1 MLLRYAL
8 RELRNSPR
16 FCLLFCLNMTLGLTG
31 FIALDAMKRSFE
43 DKLQASARNMM
54 AADLTVSA
62 RRALK
67 PEENQKLAAA
77 LPDGAR
83 QLEVLTLYSMV
94 TSPKRSV
101 LVELKGID
109 QGFPFYGALTLEKKG
124 VYEGS
129 QPLDLLTSPK
139 IWVVPEILVQ
149 LDVKAGETVRIGSLD
164 FVIDDV
170 VQDDSSAAM
179 IGASMAPRIYV
190 GKNAL
195 NQSGLLQFGSTAT
208 HTQLIQLPP
217 TSNIDEVEQGIKSII
232 TDAGVRVSAYH
243 KSGQDNG
250 RMLAYLSDYLG
261 LVSLVALALAAMGA
275 SYLFRM
281 YLDRKQTA
289 IATLVSIGLTH
300 FKAMMLYV
308 IQLTLLGTLSALL
321 AGLMSMLLVPMAS
334 SLLET
339 LTPVPLSIRVG
350 WESFALALGLG
361 VLGSILVCLPQL
373 LRIRKLNPS
382 VLFQEFAGGDRL
394 WTAALWISYM
404 PSFLAFYA
412 LSLWQAHSFK
422 VGTLFCATL
431 LGLALIFAFIAWTA
445 LKFLALRARKG
456 SLSSRLAITYLRS
469 QKSHSL
475 NSFIAL
481 GIGAAL
487 INLIPQIQHSIQ
499 SELQRPDGDTLP
511 SLFLFDIQEDQA
523 EALEALVLGDKVKP
537 KAMAPMIMAR
547 LSEVNGQPWQRSNDP
562 AVTREDE
569 QEQRSRNRGVN
580 LSYRSTLAES
590 EAIVEGRLFEGPYQ
604 EDSGKPGEISIEQRY
619 AERLGVKL
627 GDTLTFDV
635 QGLPVSAVVT
645 SVRSVK
651 WNTFQPNF
659 FLVLQPGLIDD
670 APKTFLMT
678 LPSLE
683 FAKKLELQ
691 KKIVDAYPN
700 VSIIDVTKLVNKIS
714 ELIQQMSLVLIV
726 MGWLTVLTG
735 HAVIFSIAQN
745 QALARRWDS
754 NLLKILG
761 ADFKVILQ
769 ATLKEF
775 GWLGAGAAILGSVLG
790 LAASFIVGKVIF
802 KGLWQP
808 SMLVPVSVT
817 LALIAVCLITSYVAT
832 RRILG
837 EKPVLYVED

>member
-1 MLLRYAL
+1 MLLRYAF

-43 DKLQASARNMM
+43 DKLQSSAKNMM

-62 RRALK
+62 RRELRPDEA
-67 PEENQKLAAA
+67 EKLAAA
-77 LPDGAR
+77 LPEGAR
-83 QLEVLTLYSMV
+83 QIEVLSLYSMV

-109 QGFPFYGALTLEKKG
+109 QGFPFYGQLTLEKKG
-124 VYEGS
+124 IFKGH
-129 QPLDLLTSPK
+129 QPLELLTAPK
-139 IWVVPEILVQ
+139 VWVVPELLVQ
-149 LDVKAGETVRIGSLD
+149 LDVNPGETVRIGKLD

-170 VQDDSSAAM
+170 IQDDSSAAM

-190 GKNAL
+190 GKNTL
-195 NQSGLLQFGSTAT
+195 EQSGLIQFGSTTRHT
-208 HTQLIQLPP
+208 HLIQLPA
-217 TSNIDEVEQGIKSII
+217 SASLDEVEQNIKQAIA
-232 TDAGVRVSAYH
+232 DAGVRVTAYD
-243 KSGQDNG
+243 KAGQDNG

-300 FKAMMLYV
+300 GKAMMLY
-308 IQLTLLGTLSALL
+308 ILQLTLLGAVSAVL
-321 AGLMSMLLVPMAS
+321 ASLVSMLLVPLAS
-334 SLLET
+334 GLLKT
-339 LTPVPLSIRVG
+339 LTPVPLAIQVG
-350 WESFALALGLG
+350 ASSLALAFALGIF
-361 VLGSILVCLPQL
+361 GSILVCLPQL

-382 VLFQEFAGGDRL
+382 VLFQEFGGGDRL
-394 WTAALWISYM
+394 WTAALWISYL
-404 PSFLAFYA
+404 PSFVAFYG

-431 LGLALIFAFIAWTA
+431 LGLALIFAFIAWSG

-499 SELQRPDGDTLP
+499 SELQRPDGDALP

-523 EALEALVLGDKVKP
+523 EALEALVRAEKVTP

-547 LSEVNGQPWQRSNDP
+547 LSEVNGQPWRRANDP
-562 AVTREDE
+562 AVTREEE

-580 LSYRSTLAES
+580 LSYRTTLAES
-590 EAIVEGRLFEGPYQ
+590 EEIVEGALFQGPYQ
-604 EDSGKPGEISIEQRY
+604 ENSGKPAELSIEQRY

-635 QGLPVSAVVT
+635 QGLPVSAVIT
-645 SVRSVK
+645 SLRSVK

-659 FLVLQPGLIDD
+659 FLVVQPGLIDD

-683 FAKKLELQ
+683 FDRKLELQ

-700 VSIIDVTKLVNKIS
+700 VSIIDVTKLVAKIS
-714 ELIQQMSLVLIV
+714 ELVQQMSLVLIV

-775 GWLGAGAAILGSVLG
+775 GWLGAGAAVLGSILG
-790 LAASFIVGKVIF
+790 LAASFIIGKIIF

-808 SMLVPVSVT
+808 SLAVPVLVT

>member
-1 MLLRYAL
+1 
-8 RELRNSPR
+8 
-16 FCLLFCLNMTLGLTG
+16 
-31 FIALDAMKRSFE
+31 
-43 DKLQASARNMM
+43 
-54 AADLTVSA
+54 
-62 RRALK
+62 
-67 PEENQKLAAA
+67 
-77 LPDGAR
+77 
-83 QLEVLTLYSMV
+83 
-94 TSPKRSV
+94 
-101 LVELKGID
+101 
-109 QGFPFYGALTLEKKG
+109 
-124 VYEGS
+124 
-129 QPLDLLTSPK
+129 
-139 IWVVPEILVQ
+139 
-149 LDVKAGETVRIGSLD
+149 
-164 FVIDDV
+164 
-170 VQDDSSAAM
+170 
-179 IGASMAPRIYV
+179 
-190 GKNAL
+190 
-195 NQSGLLQFGSTAT
+195 QFGSTTT
-208 HTQLIQLPP
+208 HTQLIQLPAG
-217 TSNIDEVEQGIKSII
+217 SDVDQVEQAIQRVI
-232 TDAGVRVSAYH
+232 TDAGVRVSAYN
-243 KSGQDNG
+243 KAGQDNG

-308 IQLTLLGTLSALL
+308 LQLTLLGALSALL
-321 AGLMSMLLVPMAS
+321 AGLVSMLLVPLAS
-334 SLLET
+334 NLLET
-339 LTPVPLSIRVG
+339 LTPVPLSITVG
-350 WESFALALGLG
+350 WPSFALALGLG
-361 VLGSILVCLPQL
+361 VAGSILVCLPQL
-373 LRIRKLNPS
+373 LRIRRLNPA
-382 VLFQEFAGGDRL
+382 VLFQEISGGDRL
-394 WTAALWISYM
+394 WTAALWVSYL
-404 PSFLAFYA
+404 PSFLAFYL

-431 LGLALIFAFIAWTA
+431 LGLALIFAFIAWLG

-487 INLIPQIQHSIQ
+487 INLIPQIQHSIE

-523 EALEALVLGDKVKP
+523 EELEALVRKEGVTP

-547 LSEVNGQPWQRSNDP
+547 LSEVNGQPWQRINDT

-580 LSYRSTLAES
+580 LSYRTGLADS
-590 EAIVEGRLFEGPYQ
+590 EAIVEGKLFTDSWQ
-604 EDSGKPGEISIEQRY
+604 ESSGKPGEISIEQRY

-635 QGLPVSAVVT
+635 QGLPVSAVIT
-645 SVRSVK
+645 SLRSVK

-659 FLVLQPGLIDD
+659 FLILQPGLVDD

-678 LPSLE
+678 LPSLAFE
-683 FAKKLELQ
+683 KKLELQ

-700 VSIIDVTKLVNKIS
+700 VSIIDVTKLVAKIS

-761 ADFKVILQ
+761 ADFQVILK

-775 GWLGAGAAILGSVLG
+775 GWLGAGAAVLGSVLG
-790 LAASFIVGKVIF
+790 LLASFIIGKVIF

-808 SMLVPVSVT
+808 SLMVPIAVT
-817 LALIAVCLITSYVAT
+817 LALVAVCLLTSYIAT
-832 RRILG
+832 QRILG

>member
-1 MLLRYAL
+1 MLLRYAF

-43 DKLQASARNMM
+43 DKLQSSAKNML
-54 AADLTVSA
+54 AADLSVSA
-62 RRALK
+62 RRALR
-67 PEENQKLAAA
+67 PDEMEKLNAA
-77 LPDGAR
+77 LPDGTR
-83 QLEVLTLYSMV
+83 QLEILTLYSMV
-94 TSPKRSV
+94 TSAKRSV

-109 QGFPFYGALTLEKKG
+109 QGFPYYGQITLEKKG
-124 VYEGS
+124 LYEGK
-129 QPLDLLTSPK
+129 QPLDLVTAPK
-139 IWVVPEILVQ
+139 VWVAPELLVQ
-149 LDVKAGETVRIGSLD
+149 LDVKPGESVRIGSLD

-170 VQDDSSAAM
+170 IQDDSSAAM

-190 GKNAL
+190 GKNTL
-195 NQSGLLQFGSTAT
+195 TQSGLIQFGATTT
-208 HTQLIQLPP
+208 HTRLIQLPA
-217 TSNIDEVEQGIKSII
+217 SESIDQVEQRVNQAID
-232 TDAGVRVSAYH
+232 DAGVRVSAYH

-289 IATLVSIGLTH
+289 IATLVSIGLTY

-308 IQLTLLGTLSALL
+308 VQLTLLGAVSAVL
-321 AGLMSMLLVPMAS
+321 ASLVGMLLVPLAS
-334 SLLET
+334 GLLKT
-339 LTPVPLSIRVG
+339 LTPVPLSIEVG
-350 WESFALALGLG
+350 WPSFALAFGLG
-361 VLGSILVCLPQL
+361 IAGSILVCLPQL

-382 VLFQEFAGGDRL
+382 VLFQEFSGGDRL
-394 WTAALWISYM
+394 WTAALWASYV
-404 PSFLAFYA
+404 PSFAAFYA

-431 LGLALIFAFIAWTA
+431 LGLALIFAFIAWSG
-445 LKFLALRARKG
+445 LKFLALRSRRG

-469 QKSHSL
+469 QQSHSL

-499 SELQRPDGDTLP
+499 SELQRPDGDGLP
-511 SLFLFDIQEDQA
+511 SLFLFDIQEDQVETIESLVRA
-523 EALEALVLGDKVKP
+523 ESVTP
-537 KAMAPMIMAR
+537 KAVAPMIMAR
-547 LSEVNGQPWQRSNDP
+547 LSEVNGRPWQRANDQ
-562 AVTREDE
+562 AVTREEE

-580 LSYRSTLAES
+580 LSYRSTLADAET
-590 EAIVEGRLFEGPYQ
+590 ITEGVLFQGPYQ
-604 EDSGKPGEISIEQRY
+604 DASGKPGELSIEQRY

-635 QGLPVSAVVT
+635 QGLPVSAIVT
-645 SVRSVK
+645 SVRTVK

-659 FLVLQPGLIDD
+659 FLVLQPGLVDD

-678 LPSLE
+678 LPSIE
-683 FAKKLELQ
+683 FDKKLQLQ
-691 KKIVDAYPN
+691 KKIVDTFPN
-700 VSIIDVTKLVNKIS
+700 ISIIDVSKLVAKIS
-714 ELIQQMSLVLIV
+714 ELIEQMSLVLIV

-769 ATLKEF
+769 ATMKEF
-775 GWLGAGAAILGSVLG
+775 GWLGAGAAVLGSILGL
-790 LAASFIVGKVIF
+790 LASFITGKVIF

-808 SMLVPVSVT
+808 SLLIPVTVT
-817 LALIAVCLITSYVAT
+817 LALVAVCLLTSYIAT

>member
-1 MLLRYAL
+1 MLLRYAF

-16 FCLLFCLNMTLGLTG
+16 FCLLFILNMTLGLTG
-31 FIALDAMKRSFE
+31 FIALDAMKRSFS
-43 DKLQASARNMM
+43 DKLQSSAKNMM
-54 AADLTVSA
+54 AADLSVSA
-62 RRALK
+62 RRALR
-67 PEENQKLAAA
+67 PDESQKLTEA
-77 LPDGAR
+77 LPEGTR
-83 QLEVLTLYSMV
+83 QLETLTLYSMV
-94 TSPKRSV
+94 TSSKRSV

-109 QGFPFYGALTLEKKG
+109 QGFPFYGQITLEKKG
-124 VYEGS
+124 VYEGT
-129 QPLDLLTSPK
+129 QPLELLSAPK
-139 IWVVPEILVQ
+139 VWIVPELLIQ
-149 LDVKAGETVRIGSLD
+149 LDAKPGETLRIGSLD

-190 GKNAL
+190 GRNSL
-195 NQSGLLQFGSTAT
+195 LQSGLLQFGSTST
-208 HTQLIQLPP
+208 HTRLIQLP
-217 TSNIDEVEQGIKSII
+217 SDASIDQVEQNIKNVI
-232 TDAGVRVSAYH
+232 TDAGVRISAYH
-243 KSGQDNG
+243 KAGQDNG

-289 IATLVSIGLTH
+289 IATLVSMGLTH
-300 FKAMMLYV
+300 GKAMLLYV
-308 IQLTLLGTLSALL
+308 LQLTLLGALSAML
-321 AGLMSMLLVPMAS
+321 AGLVSMLLVPVAS
-334 SLLET
+334 GLLET

-361 VLGSILVCLPQL
+361 VVGSILVCLPQL

-382 VLFQEFAGGDRL
+382 VLFQEFGGGDRL
-394 WTAALWISYM
+394 WTAALWMSYL

-431 LGLALIFAFIAWTA
+431 LGLAFIFALIAWSG

-469 QKSHSL
+469 HKSHSL

-499 SELQRPDGDTLP
+499 SELQRPDGDGLP
-511 SLFLFDIQEDQA
+511 SLFLFDIQDDQV
-523 EALEALVLGDKVKP
+523 ETLEALVRDEKVTP
-537 KAMAPMIMAR
+537 KAIAPMIMAR
-547 LSEVNGQPWQRSNDP
+547 LSEVNGEPWQRSNDP

-569 QEQRSRNRGVN
+569 REQRSRNRGVN
-580 LSYRSTLAES
+580 LSYRTTLAES
-590 EAIVEGRLFEGPYQ
+590 EAIVEGKLFEGPYQ
-604 EDSGKPGEISIEQRY
+604 EDSGKPAEISIEQRY

-635 QGLPVSAVVT
+635 QGLPISAVIT
-645 SVRSVK
+645 SLRSVK

-678 LPSLE
+678 LPSME
-683 FAKKLELQ
+683 FEKKLDLQ
-691 KKIVDAYPN
+691 KKIVDSYPN
-700 VSIIDVTKLVNKIS
+700 VSIIDVTKLVSKIS
-714 ELIQQMSLVLIV
+714 ELVQQMSLVLIV

-775 GWLGAGAAILGSVLG
+775 GWLGAGAAVLGSVLG
-790 LAASFIVGKVIF
+790 LLASFIVGKVIF

-808 SMLVPVSVT
+808 SMMVPVAVT
-817 LALIAVCLITSYVAT
+817 LALIAVCLVTSYIAT